1 MEIRKSIETDK
12 SEIEAVHIQAF
23 GEKEGS
29 EIAMLVSD
37 LLEDE
42 TVFPLLS
49 LVAVKNNKIV
59 GYTTFVTRV
68 EPP

>member
-12 SEIEAVHIQAF
+12 SEIEVVHIQAF

-37 LLEDE
+37 LLA
-42 TVFPLLS
+42 LS
-49 LVAVKNNKIV
+49 
-59 GYTTFVTRV
+59 GYLIF
-68 EPP
+68 EIH